1 MRTTRKES
9 TTILFIYPPLIS
21 WSDQHRLKEHFLIFI
36 FAVVSDQTFPVIRK
50 IYLLSKND

>member
-36 FAVVSDQTFPVIRK
+36 FAVISDQTFPVIRK